1 MPWQRVVADVAT
13 EYDPATGRPTH
24 PTVRILVPRQ
34 AGKTALSSPYMVLA
48 SLLRSHARV
57 WITAQTQ
64 RDAAEYFRLEHVP
77 SVRVAFGE
85 RTFTPRWSTGQES
98 MIWRHNASTIRCF
111 APQRDALHGKQ
122 SDLVWVDEAW
132 AFEALRGDD
141 LLQAIGPT
149 QATRPGAQVVITTAA
164 GDVASTWLIAQLRQ
178 ARAAQDAGDH
188 TDVLIEY
195 GVPDDLDDDAAADP
209 DTVAAYHPAV
219 GITIDASYLHA
230 ERRRLGK
237 LGFVRAYGCRQV
249 IPDPNAATAGAF
261 DRPLWESV
269 RWGDPIPDGDR
280 VAFGV
285 EVAHDRKSAAIVAAS
300 SSGVL
305 EVIESRAGT
314 AWVAARAIELAAKHR
329 ARVVIDVSGP
339 SATVAEAI
347 TTAGHHRTLITLSGV
362 DACTAAAAF
371 SDAVTDTD
379 SAPRARVRQHPDLD
393 AAVRS
398 ASPRRVGDRW
408 TWDRRDEQG
417 APVAPLLAG
426 AFAWWGITHGPGRP
440 IAGTGRS
447 DQGAA

>member
-1 MPWQRVVADVAT
+1 MPWQRVVADIAT
-13 EYDPATGRPTH
+13 EFDPATGRPIH

-48 SLLRSHARV
+48 SLLRAHARV

-188 TDVLIEY
+188 TDVLVEY

-219 GITIDASYLHA
+219 GITIDATYLHA
-230 ERRRLGK
+230 ERRRLGR

-249 IPDPNAATAGAF
+249 IPDPNALTAGAF
-261 DRPLWESV
+261 DRTLWESV
-269 RWGDPIPDGDR
+269 RWGDPIPDTDR
-280 VAFGV
+280 LAFGV

-314 AWVAARAIELAAKHR
+314 AWVAARAIELAGRHR

-362 DACTAAAAF
+362 DACTAAATL

-408 TWDRRDEQG
+408 TWDRRDDNG
-417 APVAPLLAG
+417 APVAPLLAA

-440 IAGTGRS
+440 IAGTGRA
-447 DQGAA
+447 DIGAA